1 MEVRLD
7 SRFRLH
13 GSLPRRLIDDGPRG
27 NERLTGGLAILL
39 LILLAIEGGTVLV
52 IRSTLP
58 LHVFI
63 GVLLLPV
70 VAAKLASTSY
80 RLVRYYMGSKPYVRR
95 GPPALV
101 PRLLGPAVGILT
113 VAVFGTGVGLLFVPA
128 GQTTLLFLHKAS
140 FVLWFAAMTIHVLIH
155 LTELPRVGLADWG
168 ATAHRVAGVA
178 RRRELLLA
186 TLVVGTILG
195 LVALPL
201 SNPWDH
207 WLAGVGVGG

>member
-1 MEVRLD
+1 MD

-80 RLVRYYMGSKPYVRR
+80 RLVRYYMGSKPYVRLGPFSSNVPSSGMYACSLER
-95 GPPALV
+95 SIKNRSELIETRPPAN
-101 PRLLGPAVGILT
+101 
-113 VAVFGTGVGLLFVPA
+113 
-128 GQTTLLFLHKAS
+128 
-140 FVLWFAAMTIHVLIH
+140 WYAA
-155 LTELPRVGLADWG
+155 PSW
-168 ATAHRVAGVA
+168 
-178 RRRELLLA
+178 
-186 TLVVGTILG
+186 
-195 LVALPL
+195 
-201 SNPWDH
+201 
-207 WLAGVGVGG
+207 